1 MPAIDFNTIKQKFT
15 TGRRAGLL
23 KILIGA
29 LSLVSLLTLSVF
41 THLGPDAGQSG
52 KVPALPEETSIDGSS
67 LLNPRATNPV
77 PSGNSLVYIKPDKVA
92 NVGQSLIFN
101 ITADDADGDTLFY
114 SASNLPDGATF
125 DSDTQ
130 TFTWTPRYDQAGVY
144 TVHFEVSDGEY
155 TDSEDVVITV
165 NQLYDD
171 WDVNGDGKANV
182 QDMILVGQHWGETG
196 LTGWILE
203 DTNEDGNV
211 DVLDIIVIGQHWTG

>member
-1 MPAIDFNTIKQKFT
+1 MPVIDFNTIKQTFVNAK
-15 TGRRAGLL
+15 RAGFI

-41 THLGPDAGQSG
+41 LHLGPDADQSS
-52 KVPALPEETSIDGSS
+52 KEPSLPEETAIDES
-67 LLNPRATNPV
+67 LLFNPQTPDSV
-77 PSGNSLVYIKPDKVA
+77 PSVSSMVYIKPDKVA
-92 NVGQSLIFN
+92 NVGKPLTFTIA
-101 ITADDADGDTLFY
+101 ADDVDGDTLLY

-130 TFTWTPRYDQAGVY
+130 TFSWTPRYDQAGVY
-144 TVHFEVSDGEY
+144 SVRFEVSDGEF
-155 TDSEDVVITV
+155 TDSEDVTITV
-165 NQLYDD
+165 TQLYDD

-182 QDMILVGQHWGETG
+182 LDMVLVGQCWGETG